1 MNTNQTL
8 HEKLSEQDPDLVQL
22 VQSAEKST
30 YLYRMKLTEV
40 DPDRRELIQAR
51 MDNMYRQQMS

>member
-8 HEKLSEQDPDLVQL
+8 HEKLSEQDPDFVQR

-30 YLYRMKLTEV
+30 DLHAMKMREV

-51 MDNMYRQQMS
+51 MDNLYRNQF

>member
-8 HEKLSEQDPDLVQL
+8 HEKLSEQDPDFVNR
-22 VQSAEKST
+22 VHSAEKST
-30 YLYRMKLTEV
+30 DLYAMKLREV

-51 MDNMYRQQMS
+51 IDNMYRKQF

>member
-8 HEKLSEQDPDLVQL
+8 HEKLSEQDPDFVSQ
-22 VQSAEKST
+22 VQSIKKST
-30 YLYRMKLTEV
+30 ELYAMKKREV

-51 MDNMYRQQMS
+51 IDNMYRKQF

>member
-8 HEKLSEQDPDLVQL
+8 HEKLSEQDPDFVQR
-22 VQSAEKST
+22 VQSAQKSPE
-30 YLYRMKLTEV
+30 LHEMKMREV

-51 MDNMYRQQMS
+51 MDNLYRQQF

>member
-8 HEKLSEQDPDLVQL
+8 QEKLSEQDPDFVNRVQG
-22 VQSAEKST
+22 AEKST
-30 YLYRMKLTEV
+30 DLYRMKLTEV

-51 MDNMYRQQMS
+51 MDNMYRKQFS